1 MSDSA
6 TPRNTTEI
14 SLLGRSYTI
23 SCQPGEEDGLTRAA
37 AYLDLAMQGIQQRG
51 NTISADKVALMA
63 ALNISHELIN
73 SRDSERALQRDFET
87 RLTALDRQL
96 DAALSQLPADYADQA
111 KARAAERKNASESN
125 N

>member
-1 MSDSA
+1 MSEPA
-6 TPRNTTEI
+6 KPRNTTEI

-73 SRDSERALQRDFET
+73 SRDSERALQNDFET
-87 RLTALDRQL
+87 RLAVLDRQL
-96 DAALSQLPADYADQA
+96 DAALNQLPADYAQ
-111 KARAAERKNASESN
+111 RASERKNSSESN
-125 N
+125 S

>member
-1 MSDSA
+1 MSDST

-14 SLLGRSYTI
+14 SLLGRSYTV

-73 SRDSERALQRDFET
+73 SRDSERAMQLDFET

-96 DAALSQLPADYADQA
+96 DAALKQVPAESVQRA
-111 KARAAERKNASESN
+111 KARADEAKNA
-125 N
+125 